1 MGRFKQPRRSEERAA
16 APAKSRGRI
25 ANERRS
31 EIIDAFIACVRRA
44 GLQGT
49 TVDQVAKAAGVSRTL
64 VFHYFGDMQSLVQEA
79 VNKISANATRDLAK
93 NIDGLSGRD
102 RQLKLIDFVVA
113 GEHFQSLSDVVLLTE
128 LISLAG
134 RDPKVAEVLSR
145 LYNHHISSKEIEL
158 AACFPHAEASTR
170 HAVAYA
176 LMCISEMHWFF
187 SSIGLGAK
195 REHDVRLACEAL
207 LTLLEPKA
215 KT

>member
-1 MGRFKQPRRSEERAA
+1 MPRPKQSPRSDERAA
-16 APAKSRGRI
+16 AAPKSRGRI
-25 ANERRS
+25 ATERRG
-31 EIIDAFIACVRRA
+31 EIIDAFIACVRRS

-49 TVDQVAKAAGVSRTL
+49 TVDQVAKEAGVSRTL

-79 VNKISANATRDLAK
+79 VDQISANAVRDLAK
-93 NIDGLSGRD
+93 NVDGLAGRD
-102 RQLKLIDFVVA
+102 RHQKLIDFVVA

-145 LYNHHISSKEIEL
+145 LYSHHIASKEIEL
-158 AACFPHAEASTR
+158 AASFPHAEASTR
-170 HAVAYA
+170 HAVAYV

-187 SSIGLGAK
+187 SAIGLGTK

-207 LTLLEPKA
+207 LTLLEPKP